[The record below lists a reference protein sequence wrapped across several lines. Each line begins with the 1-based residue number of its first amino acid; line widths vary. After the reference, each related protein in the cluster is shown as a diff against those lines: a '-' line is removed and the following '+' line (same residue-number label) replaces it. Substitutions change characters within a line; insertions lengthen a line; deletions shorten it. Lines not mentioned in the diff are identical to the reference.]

1 MEEKMKKTVVIIF
14 TLCLLMSLAV
24 ADDLEV
30 PTILKPIATQ
40 HGVNITPQHRDAPPY
55 TFTKLPTPIITS
67 YYDYMIGSYNG
78 LPMKVIPQSAGGG
91 YFMTYHGSRT
101 AGGTRR
107 VFYTYIDAQGN
118 ILDNA
123 EITGVQ
129 NHEGYSTLEVE
140 PTQGKPMY
148 AWHANKDSDPE
159 LEVEFASDAFLD
171 GLTGLFNFDIVI
183 DNPIT
188 ITAPNGTVTIDNEF
202 IWPNAQI
209 GPSPITGKQRIYIVA
224 RNSVTHNTANVP
236 SENPYIAY
244 ADFDSDDIVNAIPF
258 IWQYTSIPEMNQWNV
273 DAEWRRPFHAITADN
288 AGNLYYAGFHFA
300 TESDASTNIDEPDM
314 DVFICP
320 NYGEGTWRR
329 VSAYSKLNMWNPDS
343 SPTDTTGYFKSPVS
357 GLPYGDNGELYF
369 GIAADNSGHVNAT
382 LDDLNR
388 IHVFGIW
395 SLQNFEGYYY
405 PEMEFVKEFV
415 FDPVTEEFSINEVY
429 PQKNPLD
436 DYNTGF
442 CPWDYQA
449 PFGEVD
455 EYVLTTSG
463 YAISVATGW
472 PFPHWDDTAHG
483 DAMEF
488 HYNNCKITTAN
499 DEGMMAAVW
508 QESRRA
514 RDANKYGD
522 IDFIAYA
529 NTPEIWISVSPDNGE
544 TWSEPIIL
552 NNIETPEF
560 AGIKPMWVYPADKIH
575 YIDTVDGHKIGKLG
589 FMFYD
594 DYTWGSNVIENPYH
608 PNPDGGKV
616 MFMEMQI
623 TFPLSDANDDPTVPN
638 VTYMLHQNYPN
649 PFNPETTISFDMPKA
664 GFANLSVY
672 NVKGQLVKTLVNGN
686 LDWGRQSVVW
696 NGTDNY
702 GNSVTSGLYFYRL
715 TTNGKTETKK
725 MMLVK

>member
-1 MEEKMKKTVVIIF
+1 MKKTVVIIF